1 MGERKDQTDCHT
13 SFRSETVCTQA
24 YCMILWFGAV
34 EFAGHVAE
42 LTRPFL
48 HSHTHTYARACF
60 RTKRSTL
67 IKGSSCLKASE
78 SNCCSAFFLGF
89 DKTKLTSI
97 GVDVNSGLIAQ
108 LVRAYG

>member
-13 SFRSETVCTQA
+13 FSFRSETVCTQA

-48 HSHTHTYARACF
+48 HSHTHICARVLSHEAQHAYQRQF
-60 RTKRSTL
+60 ML
-67 IKGSSCLKASE
+67 E
-78 SNCCSAFFLGF
+78 GF
-89 DKTKLTSI
+89 GK
-97 GVDVNSGLIAQ
+97 Q
-108 LVRAYG
+108 LLLRLFSWIN